1 MAVVHSSKMNFAEVV
16 QDMLEKQYYPN
27 VVETTTDVIDEV
39 SKEAVKKLKQDS
51 PKGAKGKYAK
61 GWTRKV
67 ETGRLTVGATVYGK
81 HGTYQLAHLLEN
93 GHAKRGGGRTAPIV
107 HIKPVEEW
115 AISEVEKKIREKVE
129 R

>member
-1 MAVVHSSKMNFAEVV
+1 MAGINLDKAVNDILSEFS
-16 QDMLEKQYYPN
+16 
-27 VVETTTDVIDEV
+27 TDVTKAAQEAVAEV
-39 SKEAVKKLKQDS
+39 SKEAVKKLKQTA
-51 PKGAKGKYAK
+51 PKGRTGKYAK
-61 GWTRKV
+61 GWTSKA
-67 ETGRLTVGATVYGK
+67 EKTAIGAESIIYGK
-81 HGTYQLAHLLEN
+81 RGTYQLAHLLEN

>member
-1 MAVVHSSKMNFAEVV
+1 MAGINLDKAVNDILSEFSA
-16 QDMLEKQYYPN
+16 
-27 VVETTTDVIDEV
+27 DVTKAAQEAVTEV
-39 SKEAVKKLKQDS
+39 SKEAVKKLKQTA
-51 PKGAKGKYAK
+51 PQGRTGKYAK
-61 GWTRKV
+61 GWTSKV
-67 ETGRLTVGATVYGK
+67 EKTVTGTESIIYGK
-81 HGTYQLAHLLEN
+81 SGTYQLAHLLEN

>member
-1 MAVVHSSKMNFAEVV
+1 MAGINLDKAVNDILSEFS
-16 QDMLEKQYYPN
+16 
-27 VVETTTDVIDEV
+27 TDVTKAAQEAVTEV
-39 SKEAVKKLKQDS
+39 SKEAVKKLKQTA
-51 PKGAKGKYAK
+51 PKGRTGKYAK
-61 GWTRKV
+61 GWTSKV
-67 ETGRLTVGATVYGK
+67 EKAVTGAESIIYGK
-81 HGTYQLAHLLEN
+81 RGTYQLAHLLEN